1 MQSAINLRPT
11 CGKYR
16 HSLGVIY
23 QTNEKMKEAV
33 EAFERANEKD
43 PMNVQVLDSGCPGIT

>member
-43 PMNVQVLDSGCPGIT
+43 PMNVQVLDSGCPGTT

>member
-1 MQSAINLRPT
+1 MQSAISLRPA

-23 QTNEKMKEAV
+23 QANEKKKEAV

-43 PMNVQVLDSGCPGIT
+43 PMNVQVLIRQTSWLW